1 MKSPNPEITQDL
13 VLVGGGHSHAIALK
27 KWGMNPIP
35 GVRLTLVTDVY
46 HTPYSGMLP
55 GYVAG
60 LYTFDQCHIDLR
72 PLSRFAGARLVC
84 DRAIHIDLTK
94 NQLHCAHHP
103 PIGFDLLSLDIG
115 STPSTVTVPG
125 AQEYAI
131 PVKPI
136 SQYLNYWEQVVADVT
151 QAPQRPFRLGVVG
164 GGAGG
169 VELALS
175 AQARLQRLYR
185 QTDQLADHLEIH
197 LFHRGAEIL
206 PERHPR
212 LRDLM
217 SRLMACRGI
226 HLHLGETVAAIEPM
240 ANGAELTQET
250 GDEAYWVRCESGL
263 TVGCDRVFWVTQ
275 ASAAPWLAQSGLDTD
290 DRGFVTVNDCL
301 QSTSHP
307 QVFAAGDVATMVNH
321 PRPKAG
327 VFAVRQ
333 GEPLYRNLRRAVL
346 DQPLRPFRP
355 QKKFLILI
363 GTGNETAVASRGA
376 FNLGPHSLLWQWKD
390 RIDRQFM
397 DRFTHLDQAMPTTNP
412 RSHPPISPPHPM
424 PCAGC
429 GSKVGSSVLERVL
442 TQIRADYPDG
452 GDRPDILIG
461 LGEPD
466 DAAVIQVPDQRYWVQ
481 TVDYFRALLDDPFLL
496 GQITANH
503 CLSDLFAM
511 GADPHSVMAIATLPR
526 ATSAKQEETLYHLLS
541 GVVKVTYPTAPLIGG
556 HTVSGDELALG
567 LVCNGTVAPDQILR
581 KGGMNPG
588 DRLLLTKAL
597 GTGTLFAADMQLR
610 AKGRWIEG
618 AIQSMLLSNQ
628 AAAHCLRAHQA
639 TACTDVTGFGLLGHL
654 LEMMRS
660 PHTHNSL
667 AVELH
672 LATLPLLEGAMETIT
687 AGWLS
692 SLHPENLKAAQAI
705 ANYAQMAEH
714 PLLPI
719 LTDPQTSGGLIAT
732 VPADLAPDCLQALH
746 HLGYGDSAI
755 IGTVVATGG
764 ESLPVLLR

>member
-1 MKSPNPEITQDL
+1 MKSANPEITKDL

-35 GVRLTLVTDVY
+35 GVRLTLITDVY

-84 DRAIHIDLTK
+84 DRAIQIDLTQ
-94 NQLHCAHHP
+94 NQIHCAHHP
-103 PIGFDLLSLDIG
+103 PIGFDVLSLDIG

-125 AQEYAI
+125 ANEYAI

-136 SQYLNYWEQVVADVT
+136 SKYLDYWEQVVADVT

-185 QTDQLADHLEIH
+185 QTDQPDGHLEIH
-197 LFHRGAEIL
+197 LFQRGTELL

-217 SRLMACRGI
+217 GRLMVRRGI
-226 HLHLGETVAAIEPM
+226 QLHLGETVMEIEPI
-240 ANGAELTQET
+240 APGASPAAE
-250 GDEAYWVRCESGL
+250 EAYWVRCESGL
-263 TVGCDRVFWVTQ
+263 KVGCDRVFWVTQ
-275 ASAAPWLAQSGLDTD
+275 AAATPWLAQSGLDTD
-290 DRGFVTVNDCL
+290 ERGFVAVNDYL

-333 GEPLYRNLRRAVL
+333 GEPLYQNLRRAVL
-346 DQPLRPFRP
+346 NQPLQPFRP

-363 GTGNETAVASRGA
+363 GTGNETAIASRGA
-376 FNLGPHSLLWQWKD
+376 FNLGPLSLLWQWKD

-397 DRFTHLDQAMPTTNP
+397 ERFSNLDQAMDTAAPVEPSTAAP
-412 RSHPPISPPHPM
+412 AM
-424 PCAGC
+424 LCAGC
-429 GSKVGSSVLERVL
+429 GSKVGSSVLARVL
-442 TQIRADYPDG
+442 AQMRADYPP

-461 LGEPD
+461 LAAPD
-466 DAAVIQVPDQRYWVQ
+466 DAAVIRVPDQRHWVQ
-481 TVDYFRALLDDPFLL
+481 TVDYFRAILDDPFLL

-511 GADPHSVMAIATLPR
+511 GATPHSVMAIATLPH
-526 ATSAKQEETLYHLLS
+526 ATSTKQEETLYHLLS
-541 GVVKVTYPTAPLIGG
+541 GVVKVTQPAQAPLIGG
-556 HTVSGDELALG
+556 HTVTGDDLALG
-567 LVCNGTVAPDQILR
+567 LVCNGTIAPGQILH
-581 KGGMNPG
+581 KGGMAPG
-588 DRLLLTKAL
+588 DRLILTKAL
-597 GTGTLFAADMQLR
+597 GTGTLFAADMQLQAR
-610 AKGRWIEG
+610 GRWIEG

-628 AAAHCLRAHQA
+628 AAAQCLQDHRA

-654 LEMMRS
+654 LEMVRS
-660 PHTHNSL
+660 PHNPDSV

-672 LATLPLLEGAMETIT
+672 LAALPLLAGAGEAIA
-687 AGWLS
+687 AGLLS
-692 SLHPENLKAAQAI
+692 SLHPQNLQAVQAI
-705 ANYAQMAEH
+705 ANYGQMAEH
-714 PLLPI
+714 PYFPI
-719 LTDPQTSGGLIAT
+719 LVDPQTSGGLLAA
-732 VPADLAPDCLQALH
+732 VPADTASACLQALH
-746 HLGYGDSAI
+746 EADYADSTI
-755 IGTVVATGG
+755 IGTVIPAQTD
-764 ESLPVLLR
+764 EQPIFIR